1 MKKFS
6 KPFMVKSPLKNNH
19 YKTGEPRNV
28 GQVPVGPGKTKKRI
42 EGEEISAEEFFHK
55 GPYDYKTTQNYKT
68 EMRRITDSL
77 TNTGDI
83 PRGLKAKNE
92 YYSGPHKEH
101 NYLFPAEGK
110 GLSTWANMP
119 AEERKKYFES
129 KGIKPSFPIK

>member
-6 KPFMVKSPLKNNH
+6 TPFMVKSPLKNNH
-19 YKTGEPRNV
+19 YKTGEYV
-28 GQVPVGPGKTKKRI
+28 KHGDGKMI

-77 TNTGDI
+77 TGTGDI
-83 PRGLKAKNE
+83 PRGLKEKVK
-92 YYSGPHKEH
+92 YYSGPHREH

-110 GLSTWANMP
+110 GLASWAAMP
-119 AEERKKYFES
+119 ASERKKYFES
-129 KGIKPSFPIK
+129 KGIKPSFPVK